1 MTTTNARLICV
12 REFQEARDGGP
23 PRRHVLAIYETEQAR
38 VLIDRGEHMA
48 TRLLAVLNDG
58 QERAELDGEPQI
70 EALCEEYVCQYLR
83 VGGPLA
89 CRLTHEH
96 LDGVLRRRRADD
108 AGLAFAA

>member
-1 MTTTNARLICV
+1 MTTTNERLIRV
-12 REFQEARDGGP
+12 REFQEERDGGP
-23 PRRHVLAIYETEQAR
+23 PRRHVLAIYETGQVR

-70 EALCEEYVCQYLR
+70 EALCEEYVCQYLL

-89 CRLTHEH
+89 CLLTQEH
-96 LDGVLRRRRADD
+96 LASVCRRRGADD